1 MGKQSEASL
10 HVVGSWG
17 LGAWKGARGTPL
29 AYFAV

>member
-17 LGAWKGARGTPL
+17 LGAWKGKMLLLKPL
-29 AYFAV
+29 N